1 MSEPNAA
8 RAASEERSERLAA
21 ALARARE
28 GDVSG
33 MDEIVRSLNPLLWHV
48 ARSQG
53 ASRDDVPDVVQL
65 AWLELTRH
73 LHTIDNPLALTAW
86 LVTTTRRAAWRSA
99 RRGRAEE
106 LVPETPEVT
115 DTGPTAV
122 DRILTDERDQILWRA
137 FERLTERCRRLLRL
151 VALQERPD
159 YRSAGEV
166 LGMPHG
172 SLGPTRAR
180 CLAKLRDLLVADPE
194 WVEA

>member
-1 MSEPNAA
+1 MTTRPDPDE
-8 RAASEERSERLAA
+8 RAARLAA
-21 ALARARE
+21 ALLRARD

-53 ASRDDVPDVVQL
+53 ASRDDVPDVVQY
-65 AWLELTRH
+65 AWLELSRH
-73 LHTIDNPLALTAW
+73 LHTIDNPVALTAW

-99 RRGRAEE
+99 RRVRGEDLVADVPE
-106 LVPETPEVT
+106 LV
-115 DTGPTAV
+115 DSGPDAL
-122 DRILTDERDQILWRA
+122 DRVLADERDRLLWRH
-137 FERLTERCRRLLRL
+137 FERLSERCRRLLRL

-159 YRSAGEV
+159 YRTAGAV

-180 CLAKLRDLLVADPE
+180 CLAKLRELIVADPE
-194 WVEA
+194 WAQG